1 MDICIQNIEENYK
14 SLLLT
19 IKLYRTVSYDV
30 GHNLQQLHGFIEYKG
45 QLFEL
50 ENLNENVEL
59 SVAK

>member
-1 MDICIQNIEENYK
+1 MSSEYFFEELHLEPTLKGLSCHIIILKENYK

-45 QLFEL
+45 
-50 ENLNENVEL
+50 
-59 SVAK
+59 